1 MNLAVVAI
9 LSGKKYQND
18 WAYRSMIKIS
28 FNRLLKKPDFLR
40 ILSKSYAFVG
50 RDHTGSSLSDQVY
63 AAQTQVIRNL
73 SEKGSCII
81 IGRCA
86 DYILKDRPDTYHIF
100 VYGDEYEKISRTQQ
114 LFNLSEKDA
123 RAMNRDMDKK
133 RRLHYEYYTD
143 RKWGDPGNHCMCL
156 NTSALDME
164 RCIRYI
170 LDLFE

>member
-1 MNLAVVAI
+1 MPPRHRLSAI
-9 LSGKKYQND
+9 FPKKD
-18 WAYRSMIKIS
+18 PA
-28 FNRLLKKPDFLR
+28 
-40 ILSKSYAFVG
+40 
-50 RDHTGSSLSDQVY
+50 SSSD
-63 AAQTQVIRNL
+63 AALT
-73 SEKGSCII
+73 
-81 IGRCA
+81 
-86 DYILKDRPDTYHIF
+86 DILKDRPDTYHIF

-123 RAMNRDMDKK
+123 RAINRDMDKK

>member
-1 MNLAVVAI
+1 M
-9 LSGKKYQND
+9 GKKYQNG

-28 FNRLLKKPDFLR
+28 FNRLLKKPDFPR
-40 ILSKSYAFVG
+40 ILSK
-50 RDHTGSSLSDQVY
+50 SSLSDQVY

-73 SEKGSCII
+73 AEKGSCII

-143 RKWGDPGNHCMCL
+143 RKWGDPQNHCMCL

>member
-1 MNLAVVAI
+1 MP
-9 LSGKKYQND
+9 KKD
-18 WAYRSMIKIS
+18 
-28 FNRLLKKPDFLR
+28 P
-40 ILSKSYAFVG
+40 V
-50 RDHTGSSLSDQVY
+50 SSSD
-63 AAQTQVIRNL
+63 
-73 SEKGSCII
+73 
-81 IGRCA
+81 A

-143 RKWGDPGNHCMCL
+143 RKWGDPQNHCMCL

>member
-1 MNLAVVAI
+1 MQVATCRFRHTG
-9 LSGKKYQND
+9 LSAISHGK
-18 WAYRSMIKIS
+18 
-28 FNRLLKKPDFLR
+28 R
-40 ILSKSYAFVG
+40 ILHSPA
-50 RDHTGSSLSDQVY
+50 R
-63 AAQTQVIRNL
+63 R
-73 SEKGSCII
+73 
-81 IGRCA
+81 RA

-143 RKWGDPGNHCMCL
+143 RKWGDPQNHCMCL
-156 NTSALDME
+156 NTSALDTE